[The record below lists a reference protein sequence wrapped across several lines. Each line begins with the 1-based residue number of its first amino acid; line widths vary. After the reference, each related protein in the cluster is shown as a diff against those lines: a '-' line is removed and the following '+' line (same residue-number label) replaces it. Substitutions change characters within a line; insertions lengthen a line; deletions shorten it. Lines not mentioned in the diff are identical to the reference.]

1 MTQEAQPT
9 PQTIIHISVLFT
21 KGSSQILESGKLV
34 LKERK
39 MHFTRW
45 LCKMT
50 RYDNFDD
57 HVFVHS
63 FIQRILRVYLRQIIQ
78 ICSELITNVLDV
90 TL

>member
-1 MTQEAQPT
+1 MTQEAQPM
-9 PQTIIHISVLFT
+9 PQTIIHISR
-21 KGSSQILESGKLV
+21 IESDTSIGEAGFKREKDAFYALAV
-34 LKERK
+34 QN
-39 MHFTRW
+39 
-45 LCKMT
+45 
-50 RYDNFDD
+50 DNFDD